1 MFKRVLKYIKQ
12 WLDMYEDD
20 VTFVQRIRREQEKKG

>member
-1 MFKRVLKYIKQ
+1 MLKKLLKAVKA

-20 VTFVQRIRREQEKKG
+20 VTFVQRTLQEQQKKG